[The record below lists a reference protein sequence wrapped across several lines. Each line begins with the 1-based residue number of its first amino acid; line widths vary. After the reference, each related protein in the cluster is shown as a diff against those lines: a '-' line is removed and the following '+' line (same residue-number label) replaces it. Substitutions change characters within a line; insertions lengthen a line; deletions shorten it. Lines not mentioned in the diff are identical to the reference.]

1 MDKQIKM
8 IIIGNSGV
16 GKTCIVRKFTKN
28 NFQGDYSMTIGVEFE
43 SKDTFVN
50 NEKIQL
56 QIWDTAG

>member
-1 MDKQIKM
+1 MDKQLKM
-8 IIIGNSGV
+8 IVIGNSGV

-28 NFQGDYSMTIGVEFE
+28 AFKPDYSMTIGVEFE

-56 QIWDTAG
+56 

>member
-1 MDKQIKM
+1 M
-8 IIIGNSGV
+8 IVIGNSGV

-28 NFQGDYSMTIGVEFE
+28 LFQHDYSMTIGVEFE

-56 QIWDTAG
+56 

>member
-50 NEKIQL
+50 NEKI
-56 QIWDTAG
+56 